1 MIDEF
6 ESVTLSCGHVINS
19 YKGFGVCQGCWKKIC
34 GQCLQL
40 VDDELLCPEC
50 FMKKLEEEHG

>member
-19 YKGFGVCQGCWKKIC
+19 YRGFGVCRRCGRKAC

-40 VDDELLCPEC
+40 VDDDLLCPGC
-50 FMKKLEEEHG
+50 FVKKLGE